1 MIKEG
6 CKLPPLVTDRIP
18 VIIDEVSKD
27 SEVVA
32 LFSFGSLAKGALKP
46 LSDLDFAV
54 LVSKRI
60 DPENRFKKHLQLI
73 GLFNQVFKTDEID
86 LVLLNDLSIGFS
98 YNIIFSGRLLYCANH
113 PELNEFIERTV
124 KIYLDFKFFRDEFDR
139 VFLEGIGYHG

>member
-6 CKLPPLVTDRIP
+6 RKLPPLVTDRIP
-18 VIIDEVSKD
+18 VIIYEVSKD

-60 DPENRFKKHLQLI
+60 DTENRFKKHLQLI
-73 GLFNQVFKTDEID
+73 GLFNQGMITFE
-86 LVLLNDLSIGFS
+86 
-98 YNIIFSGRLLYCANH
+98 
-113 PELNEFIERTV
+113 
-124 KIYLDFKFFRDEFDR
+124 
-139 VFLEGIGYHG
+139 